1 MIPMTNLAR
10 KWLNMFTPSFFF
22 DLSKYQKVDFKW
34 GILATGMSQG
44 NYAFAMLIA
53 LWLRKFGLISYDL
66 NTYYK
71 VLQWF
76 KCVTNICL

>member
-22 DLSKYQKVDFKW
+22 DLSKYQRVDFKW

-53 LWLRKFGLISYDL
+53 LWLRKIWFDIIWFEY
-66 NTYYK
+66 
-71 VLQWF
+71 VLQS
-76 KCVTNICL
+76 TTGI